1 MLGSD
6 PPRRTHYDVLGVPH
20 DAELDVVKRAYRR
33 LALELHPDKRA
44 ADVPEADANARFQEL
59 VEAFKVRARTRPSPS
74 SRQIL
79 DLRPLARPTRS
90 QRAPV
95 PRRHPRVTR
104 DRIGSRLTVP
114 DPRETLQVVGDA
126 AEREAYDAANIPA
139 LFTADVTAPRGGV
152 HSRDSWDEVIARATR
167 VAKKS
172 KRGRDDST
180 RANAR
185 GAEGADFPGGA
196 DLGTIGEDLPIPAPP
211 KTLGSLP
218 REIVVEV
225 FGCVGVGRLLEVEAR
240 ERTPIVAGSNLTR
253 PGAWFPA
260 LKFRLG
266 EREISRL
273 AVVKNLRPRTTYGFR
288 ARAGVRT
295 EDLGEAFRGS
305 AARAVPEVFGPW
317 SDESVPATTTA
328 TNEDD
333 VASAKE
339 ARRELRAAEKAM
351 RRERKDAKRK
361 ERKSKRSTRSD
372 RTSRSRSRSAS
383 PSAKRKKRKKKR
395 RRRESSSDDSETDS

>member
-1 MLGSD
+1 M
-6 PPRRTHYDVLGVPH
+6 T
-20 DAELDVVKRAYRR
+20 
-33 LALELHPDKRA
+33 
-44 ADVPEADANARFQEL
+44 
-59 VEAFKVRARTRPSPS
+59 
-74 SRQIL
+74 
-79 DLRPLARPTRS
+79 
-90 QRAPV
+90 
-95 PRRHPRVTR
+95 
-104 DRIGSRLTVP
+104 
-114 DPRETLQVVGDA
+114 
-126 AEREAYDAANIPA
+126 
-139 LFTADVTAPRGGV
+139 
-152 HSRDSWDEVIARATR
+152 
-167 VAKKS
+167 
-172 KRGRDDST
+172 
-180 RANAR
+180 
-185 GAEGADFPGGA
+185 
-196 DLGTIGEDLPIPAPP
+196 
-211 KTLGSLP
+211 
-218 REIVVEV
+218 
-225 FGCVGVGRLLEVEAR
+225 GVGRLLEVEAR

-295 EDLGEAFRGS
+295 ATAGGVRGS

-395 RRRESSSDDSETDS
+395 RRRESSSDDSETRLVRRAGTSVGWSERRRRRTARSSYASARIVRAYTGIPRTDRTREAKHDGPTRPGRVVRHTRARDDRRALTLDTPSRMKDEPDVSFAPRSPPNLRRVRLKRPPRPPPTRLVVQDVAGTRLPGCSRALSAEGRE